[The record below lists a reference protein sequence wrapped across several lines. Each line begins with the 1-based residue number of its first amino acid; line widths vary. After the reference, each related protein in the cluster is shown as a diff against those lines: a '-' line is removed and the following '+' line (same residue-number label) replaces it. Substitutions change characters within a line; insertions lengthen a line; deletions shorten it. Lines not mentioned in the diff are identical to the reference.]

1 MVILPALPK
10 RFHAASIWCLYA
22 IGLIP
27 AAWGFYLGATGQLPG
42 NPVKEFEHLL
52 GIWALRFLIATLAVT
67 PLRDLF
73 GINWIRYRRA
83 LGLLA
88 FWYVLMH
95 FLTYM
100 VLDQYLN
107 FGAIIA
113 DIIKR
118 PFITIGMGAL
128 VMLIPLALTSNS
140 WSIRRLGSRWNT
152 LHKLVYVIAAAGAL
166 HFAMSVKVVGP
177 EQMTYIGL
185 VALLVLWRPIRPR
198 FNRWKRG
205 SRTQSQS
212 PARQNRQTAPH
223 LPKRTA

>member
-1 MVILPALPK
+1 MVILPTLPK

-52 GIWALRFLIATLAVT
+52 GIWALRLLIATLAIT
-67 PLRDLF
+67 PMRDLF

-107 FGAIIA
+107 FSAIVA

-118 PFITIGMGAL
+118 PFITIGMAAFL
-128 VMLIPLALTSNS
+128 MLIPLAVTSNS

-152 LHKLVYVIAAAGAL
+152 LHKLVYVIAGAGAL
-166 HFAMSVKVVGP
+166 HFTMSVKVVGP
-177 EQMTYIGL
+177 EQMTYIVL

-205 SRTQSQS
+205 SSGRAQN
-212 PARQNRQTAPH
+212 PARLSRETAPH